1 MILLIGCSGMVQ
13 SVRASEF
20 RDTLVVGKDT
30 VTVSIGSVPFQ
41 ASAHRIKSSTSI
53 SAHGRDTLYVVEQ
66 IDGRK
71 PHGTDGEI
79 PRNEIGKFNVT
90 WGGRPLRIPKSLYS
104 DCFEPILTDALGD
117 VKSGHE
123 PFVIQAVASEDGSSV
138 LINMYGS
145 DAAGSYEVWW
155 IISKNG
161 KHRRFITLSPWA

>member
-30 VTVSIGSVPFQ
+30 ITVFINSIPFR
-41 ASAHRIKSSTSI
+41 ASAHRIDSSGAI
-53 SAHGRDTLYVVEQ
+53 VER

-71 PHGTDGEI
+71 AYGTDGDI
-79 PRNEIGKFNVT
+79 PHNEIGTFKVT
-90 WGGRPLRIPKSLYS
+90 WGGRPIRIPKRLYS
-104 DCFEPILTDALGD
+104 DCFEPILTDAFAH
-117 VKSGHE
+117 VESGEE
-123 PFVIQAVASEDGSSV
+123 PLVIQAVESEDGSSV
-138 LINMYGS
+138 LIDMYGG

-161 KHRRFITLSPWA
+161 KHSRFIAISPWA